1 MCMVVQ
7 VQQVTEILDL
17 DKAHDITMKC
27 FLSKTTV
34 FLTPETY
41 RYAEM

>member
-1 MCMVVQ
+1 MCIVAQ
-7 VQQVTEILDL
+7 VQQITEILDL
-17 DKAHDITMKC
+17 DKAYDISMKY

-41 RYAEM
+41 R